1 MCSYADDN
9 TPFISGDRL
18 DDVLDSLENASLKIF
33 DWSSNNQMKGNP
45 DKCNLL
51 TSATASIAIKIKY
64 NEILNSKSEKLLGVT
79 IDNKL
84 NFNNYLQK
92 LLKEANQK
100 V

>member
-1 MCSYADDN
+1 
-9 TPFISGDRL
+9 
-18 DDVLDSLENASLKIF
+18 
-33 DWSSNNQMKGNP
+33 MKGNP

-64 NEILNSKSEKLLGVT
+64 NKILNSKRKKLLGVT

>member
-1 MCSYADDN
+1 
-9 TPFISGDRL
+9 
-18 DDVLDSLENASLKIF
+18 
-33 DWSSNNQMKGNP
+33 MKGNP
-45 DKCNLL
+45 DKRNLL

>member
-1 MCSYADDN
+1 
-9 TPFISGDRL
+9 
-18 DDVLDSLENASLKIF
+18 
-33 DWSSNNQMKGNP
+33 MKGNA

>member
-1 MCSYADDN
+1 
-9 TPFISGDRL
+9 
-18 DDVLDSLENASLKIF
+18 
-33 DWSSNNQMKGNP
+33 MKGNP
-45 DKCNLL
+45 DKCDLL
-51 TSATASIAIKIKY
+51 TSATASIAIEIKY

-79 IDNKL
+79 IDSKL